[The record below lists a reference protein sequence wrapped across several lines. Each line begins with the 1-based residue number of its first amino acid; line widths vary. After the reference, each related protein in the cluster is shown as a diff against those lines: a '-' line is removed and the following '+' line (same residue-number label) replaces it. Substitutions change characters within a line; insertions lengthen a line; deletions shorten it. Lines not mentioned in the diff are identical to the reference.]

1 MLRFF
6 LSEFSLQLLSALCE
20 KFISEIKSEIMF
32 KNRMLFF
39 LFFSLWVILNSGCE
53 DTSDN
58 CGFYDHPVE
67 KYTQVDIN
75 QNVKSTDD
83 NDWRT
88 SPKYSG
94 AVTVKPAFPNS
105 NGGRTIITVP
115 VIIYDIMNGQLS
127 NIGII
132 GQNDQGQWVNIQ
144 TNLTTDNSTPDPGA
158 YNLEIDLTK
167 LSSTGKLSDIKGL
180 KRIYVIDDYL
190 NTDLCSSIVSYG
202 DLQITP

>member
-1 MLRFF
+1 
-6 LSEFSLQLLSALCE
+6 
-20 KFISEIKSEIMF
+20 MF
-32 KNRMLFF
+32 KNRLLFF
-39 LFFSLWVILNSGCE
+39 LFFSVGLILNSGCE
-53 DTSDN
+53 DSSDN
-58 CGFYDHPVE
+58 CSFYDHPVE
-67 KYTQVDIN
+67 KYTQKDLN
-75 QNVKSTDD
+75 NSPSKSTDD

-88 SPKYSG
+88 SPKYAG
-94 AVTVKPAFPNS
+94 AIVVNPAFPNS
-105 NGGRTIITVP
+105 NGGRAIITVP

-144 TNLTTDNSTPDPGA
+144 INLTTDNTTPDPGA

-190 NTDLCSSIVSYG
+190 DTDLCSSIISYG
-202 DLQITP
+202 DIQITP